1 MVGLF
6 AFMTVGTAVIID
18 LWYLLDI
25 KRGLT
30 VVSLFIHIDKL
41 NIKTHD
47 ILIIIGTCRKT
58 FLRSS
63 FRFISDTCYRLPF
76 LVLGTFRYF
85 N

>member
-30 VVSLFIHIDKL
+30 VVRYSPLTREIDK
-41 NIKTHD
+41 
-47 ILIIIGTCRKT
+47 
-58 FLRSS
+58 
-63 FRFISDTCYRLPF
+63 
-76 LVLGTFRYF
+76 
-85 N
+85 